1 MMKRKGNNMK
11 GRGIIALGIIAM
23 VIMTTGVASAEKG
36 LTLTTDKSAYNIDE
50 TVIIT
55 VTNNGDEF
63 VTIPNGYVVVDD
75 NGKEIYH
82 PNVLCYMPP
91 LAPGEIYVYTWN
103 QICDDGRPA
112 SAGDYTIYTSWDSVE
127 VKLFDSSLNG
137 SPGHGGKNAVEV
149 PVPVLPMVLA

>member
-1 MMKRKGNNMK
+1 MKRKGNNMK

-23 VIMTTGVASAEKG
+23 VIMTSGVASAGKG

-50 TVIIT
+50 PVIIT
-55 VTNNGDEF
+55 VTNNGDEY

-82 PNVLCYMPP
+82 PNAIFYM
-91 LAPGEIYVYTWN
+91 APIGPDETYTYTWN
-103 QICDDGRPA
+103 QICDDGKQVP
-112 SAGDYTIYTSWDSVE
+112 AGDYTIYTSWDSVD

-137 SPGHGGKNAVEV
+137 SPGHSGKIRVDL
-149 PVPVLPMVLA
+149 PVSPTPQY

>member
-1 MMKRKGNNMK
+1 MKRKGNNMK

-36 LTLTTDKSAYNIDE
+36 LTLTTDKSAYNVGESI
-50 TVIIT
+50 IIT

-63 VTIPNGYVVVDD
+63 VTIPNGYVVMDEAGV
-75 NGKEIYH
+75 EIYH

-91 LAPGEIYVYTWN
+91 LAPGETYVYTWD
-103 QICDDGRPA
+103 QICDNGKLA

-137 SPGHGGKNAVEV
+137 SAGNSGKNNASL
-149 PVPVLPMVLA
+149 PVPPHPTIFA